1 MRSPSTTAKSA
12 SGGSRR
18 KRSEK
23 STPTSANLRADQ
35 THRLRSARILLVG
48 IKALAT
54 EVAKNLVLAGVGSLT
69 VVDHEPVAEDDL
81 GSQFFVSEEYIG
93 QNRAYAALP
102 QIQKLNPRVSL
113 QADQDPISSKPP
125 EYFAT
130 YDITIAT
137 GLDINTLS
145 MINASCRISNRKF
158 YAADTHGMYGYVF
171 ADLIMHDFVIERAK
185 SNRVTEINK
194 TETITRM
201 VIASTTKKENGKL
214 VEMVSKRETYS
225 PIILANTSPL
235 PADITGNRRR
245 RLQVT
250 PLISCLRALFD
261 FQKISAGRLPSHSRP
276 DLELF
281 TSLAT
286 EKHRELLLPTE
297 TLRSEFLRSFLQNL
311 GSEIAPVAAFLGGS
325 LAQDVI
331 NVLGQREQP
340 LQNFLLFDGEE
351 LKGPIYS
358 LHPFFPETLAMPNP
372 MSMTNGAAIED
383 LAGIGFDM
391 GMGLSMGPVIPNG
404 MLESMQ
410 PNTS

>member
-1 MRSPSTTAKSA
+1 MRSPSTTDKSD

-23 STPTSANLRADQ
+23 VMSTLAKLKTDRM
-35 THRLRSARILLVG
+35 HRLRSARILLVG
-48 IKALAT
+48 LRALAT

-69 VVDHEPVAEDDL
+69 VVDHGLVTEEDL
-81 GSQFFVSEEYIG
+81 GSQFFISQEHIG

-102 QIQKLNPRVSL
+102 QIQKLNPRVNL
-113 QADQDPISSKPP
+113 QADQDPISLKPP
-125 EYFAT
+125 EYFAS

-185 SNRVTEINK
+185 SNKVTETNK
-194 TETITRM
+194 AETMTRM
-201 VIASTTKKENGKL
+201 VTASTTKRENGKL

-235 PADITGNRRR
+235 PADITRNRRR

-261 FQKISAGRLPSHSRP
+261 FQKVSGGRLPSHNRP

-311 GSEIAPVAAFLGGS
+311 GSEMASVAAFLGGS

-331 NVLGQREQP
+331 NVLGQRQQP

-358 LHPFFPETLAMPNP
+358 LHPFFPEILAMPNHMP
-372 MSMTNGAAIED
+372 ITNGAAMGD
-383 LAGIGFDM
+383 LMGTGFEM
-391 GMGLSMGPVIPNG
+391 GMGLEPVIPNG
-404 MLESMQ
+404 AMDSMQ
-410 PNTS
+410 ANIN

>member
-1 MRSPSTTAKSA
+1 
-12 SGGSRR
+12 
-18 KRSEK
+18 
-23 STPTSANLRADQ
+23 
-35 THRLRSARILLVG
+35 LLVG
-48 IKALAT
+48 IKAIAN
-54 EVAKNLVLAGVGSLT
+54 EIAKNLVLAGVGSLT
-69 VVDHEPVAEDDL
+69 IVDHEVVTEDDL
-81 GSQFFVSEEYIG
+81 GCQFFISQDHIG

-113 QADQDPISSKPP
+113 TADQDPISTKPP

-137 GLDINTLS
+137 CLDIDTLS

-185 SNRVTEINK
+185 SNKITQVNK
-194 TETITRM
+194 AETMTRM
-201 VIASTTKKENGKL
+201 VVASTTKKENGK
-214 VEMVSKRETYS
+214 VIEMVSKRESYS

-235 PADITGNRRR
+235 PAEITSNRRR

-250 PLISCLRALFD
+250 PLVSCLRALFD
-261 FQKISAGRLPSHSRP
+261 FQTISKGRLPSHSRP

-340 LQNFLLFDGEE
+340 LQNFLVFDGEE
-351 LKGPIYS
+351 FKGPIYS
-358 LHPFFPETLAMPNP
+358 FHPFFPETLAMPNP
-372 MSMTNGAAIED
+372 APMMMTTNGTLMGIPAAAA
-383 LAGIGFDM
+383 LNM
-391 GMGLSMGPVIPNG
+391 GVGMGPVGTMNG
-404 MLESMQ
+404 MVG
-410 PNTS
+410 

>member
-1 MRSPSTTAKSA
+1 M
-12 SGGSRR
+12 
-18 KRSEK
+18 
-23 STPTSANLRADQ
+23 
-35 THRLRSARILLVG
+35 
-48 IKALAT
+48 KALAN
-54 EVAKNLVLAGVGSLT
+54 EIAKNLVLAGVGSLT
-69 VVDHEPVAEDDL
+69 IVDHEDVTQDDL
-81 GSQFFVSEEYIG
+81 GSQFFVSEKNIG
-93 QNRAYAALP
+93 QNRAHAALP
-102 QIQKLNPRVSL
+102 EIQKLNPRVML
-113 QADQDPISSKPP
+113 QADKDPISMKPP

-137 GLDINTLS
+137 CLDIDTLS

-185 SNRVTEINK
+185 SNRVTEVNK
-194 TETITRM
+194 AETMTRM
-201 VIASTTKKENGKL
+201 VVASSTKKENGK
-214 VEMVSKRETYS
+214 VIEMVSKHETYS

-235 PADITGNRRR
+235 PEEITKNRRR

-261 FQKISAGRLPSHSRP
+261 FQKVSAGRLPSHSRP

-311 GSEIAPVAAFLGGS
+311 GSEITPVAAFLGGS

-351 LKGPIYS
+351 FKGPIYS
-358 LHPFFPETLAMPNP
+358 LHPFFPETLTMPNTVP
-372 MSMTNGAAIED
+372 IANGTAMANTMGGG
-383 LAGIGFDM
+383 LDM
-391 GMGLSMGPVIPNG
+391 GMGVGPVMTNG
-404 MLESMQ
+404 TMGLMPTNAS
-410 PNTS
+410 